1 LVLISEIGFETAKV
15 TGILPVSRK
24 VDIPRSSIGAGQRID
39 PVAVHLDGVV
49 MEPSLAGM
57 EFRDDESS
65 LARLDLPCTRC
76 WVSRSSD
83 RQDVARS
90 LETSAT
96 LRWARQQDGLD
107 RIALIGSPRNR
118 H

>member
-1 LVLISEIGFETAKV
+1 MSQGVPIGT
-15 TGILPVSRK
+15 
-24 VDIPRSSIGAGQRID
+24 GQRVD
-39 PVAVHLDGVV
+39 RVALHLDRVV

-57 EFRDDESS
+57 DFRDDESPP
-65 LARLDLPCTRC
+65 ARLDLPSARC
-76 WVSRSSD
+76 WVSRSPD
-83 RQDVARS
+83 RQDAARS

-96 LRWARQQDGLD
+96 LRWERRQDGID